1 MEERR
6 AVIVCE
12 DLRPCCHFEDGRRG
26 HESRIGLKNLKGPS
40 ADSQQGKEHLS
51 PTTAMNW
58 NLLTTPWVRTW
69 SSWRTSNKEHSLHF
83 SLVRPCRAFDF
94 QNYKVINVC
103 SLSLHIARACYGSN
117 RWIHHVWGFPR
128 THLLYHKQYQ
138 SIPSENHRSKPM
150 SFILG
155 NQGICNSQRSWE
167 HEGQGIYL
175 YWCLAEAEAVAPK
188 SLCGATIKYKN
199 LSEAPTTTSTSIILP
214 GVNLP
219 SANASSC
226 NSPGRVITSLPVC
239 ILNAHKCFLQTNPK
253 PQRWKGPGT
262 GAPGLFPTR
271 QRWPFIY
278 LIGSRQAVWPARTQK
293 VPKSW
298 VLLFR
303 NMVGWKYGSNT

>member
-1 MEERR
+1 
-6 AVIVCE
+6 
-12 DLRPCCHFEDGRRG
+12 
-26 HESRIGLKNLKGPS
+26 
-40 ADSQQGKEHLS
+40 
-51 PTTAMNW
+51 MNW
-58 NLLTTPWVRTW
+58 NLPTTPWVRMW
-69 SSWRTSNKEHSLHF
+69 SFWRTSNKEHSLHF
-83 SLVRPCRAFDF
+83 SLVRPRRAFDL
-94 QNYKVINVC
+94 QSYKAINVC
-103 SLSLHIARACYGSN
+103 SLSLHVARTCYGSN

-128 THLLYHKQYQ
+128 NHLLYHKQYQ

-150 SFILG
+150 SVIWG
-155 NQGICNSQRSWE
+155 NQGRDLQLSEELGTRR
-167 HEGQGIYL
+167 
-175 YWCLAEAEAVAPK
+175 P
-188 SLCGATIKYKN
+188 KN
-199 LSEAPTTTSTSIILP
+199 LSLLMSGWGWSSGSQELVGSHYKVQESQWSSSTSIILP

-226 NSPGRVITSLPVC
+226 NPPGRLGTNHPLPIC

-262 GAPGLFPTR
+262 GAPGLFRTR

-278 LIGSRQAVWPARTQK
+278 LIGSRQAVWPARTQQ